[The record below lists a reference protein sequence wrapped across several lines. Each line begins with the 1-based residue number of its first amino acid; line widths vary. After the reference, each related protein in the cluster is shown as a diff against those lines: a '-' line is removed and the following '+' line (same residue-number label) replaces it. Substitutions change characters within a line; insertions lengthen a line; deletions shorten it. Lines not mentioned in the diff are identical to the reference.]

1 MGAKG
6 RSVTLP
12 DRSVGRLIGGMIMR
26 RLIATLVLL
35 FGMTSAANAAAA
47 QDKLLDLRQPTVVAD
62 ALREA
67 GYKAEVKTNTKG
79 EPYIESSANG
89 SSFTI
94 EFYNCTGLVDCTSY
108 QFASW
113 YKPDPVFTI
122 AFANEWNL
130 SKRFLK
136 IAVDKDGNLNEYMD
150 FTATGKTTYANF
162 ADIVDWY
169 QTMDASLAKFIE
181 AHKSAK

>member
-1 MGAKG
+1 
-6 RSVTLP
+6 
-12 DRSVGRLIGGMIMR
+12 MIVR
-26 RLIATLVLL
+26 RLIVTLAL
-35 FGMTSAANAAAA
+35 FWGMTSAVAAATP
-47 QDKLLDLRQPTVVAD
+47 DKLLDLRQPGVVAD

-67 GYKAEVKTNTKG
+67 GFKAEMKTNAKG

-113 YKPDPVFTI
+113 YKADPRFTP

-130 SKRFLK
+130 GKRFLK
-136 IAVDKDGNLNEYMD
+136 IAVDKDGNLDEYMD

-169 QTMDASLAKFIE
+169 QTMDASLAKFINE
-181 AHKSAK
+181 HKDPAKGK

>member
-1 MGAKG
+1 
-6 RSVTLP
+6 
-12 DRSVGRLIGGMIMR
+12 MIVR
-26 RLIATLVLL
+26 RLIATLALL
-35 FGMTSAANAAAA
+35 GGMTSAAGAADP
-47 QDKLLDLRQPTVVAD
+47 DKLLDLRQPSVVAD

-67 GYKAEVKTNTKG
+67 GYKADMKTNAKG

-113 YKPDPVFTI
+113 YKADPLFTS
-122 AFANEWNL
+122 AFANEWNVA
-130 SKRFLK
+130 KRFLK
-136 IAVDKDGNLNEYMD
+136 IAVDKDGNLNEFMD

-169 QTMDASLAKFIE
+169 QTMDASLAKFIDE
-181 AHKSAK
+181 HKGAAKSK

>member
-1 MGAKG
+1 
-6 RSVTLP
+6 
-12 DRSVGRLIGGMIMR
+12 MR
-26 RLIATLVLL
+26 RLIVTLVLFL
-35 FGMTSAANAAAA
+35 GTTGAVQAAA
-47 QDKLLDLRQPTVVAD
+47 QDRLLDLRQPTIVAD
-62 ALREA
+62 ALRQA
-67 GYKAEVKTNTKG
+67 GYKAELKTNSKG
-79 EPYIESSANG
+79 EPYIESGANG

-94 EFYNCTGLVDCTSY
+94 EFYNCTGLVNCTSY

-113 YKPDPVFTI
+113 YKPDPVFTL

-130 SKRFLK
+130 TKRFLK

-169 QTMDASLAKFIE
+169 QTMDSSLAKFI
-181 AHKSAK
+181 AARKAGK

>member
-1 MGAKG
+1 
-6 RSVTLP
+6 
-12 DRSVGRLIGGMIMR
+12 MIMR
-26 RLIATLVLL
+26 RLIAALALL
-35 FGMTSAANAAAA
+35 YGMTSAVEAAA
-47 QDKLLDLRQPTVVAD
+47 QDNLLDLRQPTIVAD
-62 ALREA
+62 ALHEA
-67 GYKAEVKTNTKG
+67 GYKADLKTNTKG

-169 QTMDASLAKFIE
+169 QTMDSSLATFIQE
-181 AHKSAK
+181 HRSAAGK

>member
-1 MGAKG
+1 
-6 RSVTLP
+6 
-12 DRSVGRLIGGMIMR
+12 MIVR
-26 RLIATLVLL
+26 RLIATLALL
-35 FGMTSAANAAAA
+35 GGMTSAAHAAAP
-47 QDKLLDLRQPTVVAD
+47 DKLLDLRQPKVVAD

-67 GYKAEVKTNTKG
+67 GYKAELKANAKG

-94 EFYNCTGLVDCTSY
+94 EFYNCTGVVDCTSY

-113 YKPDPVFTI
+113 YKADPLFTP
-122 AFANEWNL
+122 AFANEWNVA
-130 SKRFLK
+130 KRFLK

-169 QTMDASLAKFIE
+169 QTMDASLAKFIDE
-181 AHKSAK
+181 HKSAAKSK

>member
-1 MGAKG
+1 MI
-6 RSVTLP
+6 V
-12 DRSVGRLIGGMIMR
+12 RL
-26 RLIATLVLL
+26 LIATLVSL
-35 FGMTSAANAAAA
+35 GMTTAATAAAPVA
-47 QDKLLDLRQPTVVAD
+47 AKPVATAPDKLLDLRQPSVVAA
-62 ALREA
+62 ALIKA
-67 GYKAEVKTNTKG
+67 GFKAEMKTNARG
-79 EPYIESSANG
+79 EPYIESAANG

-94 EFYNCTGLVDCTSY
+94 EFYNCAKLVDCTSY

-113 YKPDPVFTI
+113 YKPDPVFTP

-130 SKRFLK
+130 TKRFLK

-169 QTMDASLAKFIE
+169 QTMDASLAKFIGE
-181 AHKSAK
+181 HKTAADGK

>member
-1 MGAKG
+1 
-6 RSVTLP
+6 
-12 DRSVGRLIGGMIMR
+12 MIVR
-26 RLIATLVLL
+26 RLIATLVL
-35 FGMTSAANAAAA
+35 FWGMTSAVEAAAP
-47 QDKLLDLRQPTVVAD
+47 DKLLDLRQPGVVAD

-67 GYKAEVKTNTKG
+67 GYKAEMKTNTKG

-94 EFYNCTGLVDCTSY
+94 EFYNCAGLVDCTSY

-113 YKPDPVFTI
+113 YKADPLFTP
-122 AFANEWNL
+122 AFANEWNIT
-130 SKRFLK
+130 KRFLK

-150 FTATGKTTYANF
+150 FTAAGKTSYANF

-169 QTMDASLAKFIE
+169 QNMDASLARFISE
-181 AHKSAK
+181 HKAAATSK

>member
-1 MGAKG
+1 
-6 RSVTLP
+6 
-12 DRSVGRLIGGMIMR
+12 MIVR
-26 RLIATLVLL
+26 RLIATLALL
-35 FGMTSAANAAAA
+35 WGMTSAAAAAA
-47 QDKLLDLRQPTVVAD
+47 PDRLLDLRQPSVVAD
-62 ALREA
+62 ALHEA
-67 GYKAEVKTNTKG
+67 GFKAEVKTNAKG
-79 EPYIESSANG
+79 EPYIESSANN

-113 YKPDPVFTI
+113 YKAEPLFTP

-130 SKRFLK
+130 AKRFLK
-136 IAVDKDGNLNEYMD
+136 ISVDKEGNLIEYMD

-169 QTMDASLAKFIE
+169 QTMDGSLAKFIDE
-181 AHKSAK
+181 HRNAAKGK

>member
-1 MGAKG
+1 ML
-6 RSVTLP
+6 V
-12 DRSVGRLIGGMIMR
+12 R
-26 RLIATLVLL
+26 RLIATLALL
-35 FGMTSAANAAAA
+35 AGMTSVAAAA
-47 QDKLLDLRQPTVVAD
+47 APDKVLDLRQPSVVAD

-67 GYKAEVKTNTKG
+67 GFKAAMKTNTRG

-94 EFYNCTGLVDCTSY
+94 EFYNCTRLVDCSSY

-113 YKPDPVFTI
+113 YKPDPLFTS

-169 QTMDASLAKFIE
+169 QTMDASLGKFINE
-181 AHKSAK
+181 RKNPAKSK

>member
-1 MGAKG
+1 
-6 RSVTLP
+6 
-12 DRSVGRLIGGMIMR
+12 MR
-26 RLIATLVLL
+26 HFITMLAMLG
-35 FGMTSAANAAAA
+35 GMTSMANAATP
-47 QDKLLDLRQPTVVAD
+47 DELLDLRQPSVVAN
-62 ALREA
+62 ALRDA
-67 GYKAEVKTNTKG
+67 GYKAELKTNAKG

-113 YKPDPVFTI
+113 YKPEPLFTP

-130 SKRFLK
+130 TKRFLK
-136 IAVDKDGNLNEYMD
+136 VAVDKDGNLNEYMD
-150 FTATGKTTYANF
+150 FTATGKTTFANF

-169 QTMDASLAKFIE
+169 QTMDATLTEFIK
-181 AHKSAK
+181 ARKSATEGK

>member
-1 MGAKG
+1 
-6 RSVTLP
+6 
-12 DRSVGRLIGGMIMR
+12 MIVR
-26 RLIATLVLL
+26 RLIATLALL
-35 FGMTSAANAAAA
+35 GGMTSAVDAAAP
-47 QDKLLDLRQPTVVAD
+47 DRLLDLRQPTVVAD

-67 GYKAEVKTNTKG
+67 GYKAELKTNANG
-79 EPYIESSANG
+79 EPYIASSANG

-94 EFYNCTGLVDCTSY
+94 EFYGCTGLVACNSY

-113 YKPDPVFTI
+113 YKADPLFTP

-130 SKRFLK
+130 AKRFLK
-136 IAVDKDGNLNEYMD
+136 VAVDKDGNLNEDMD

-169 QTMDASLAKFIE
+169 QTMDSSLAKFINE
-181 AHKSAK
+181 HKTATKSE

>member
-1 MGAKG
+1 
-6 RSVTLP
+6 
-12 DRSVGRLIGGMIMR
+12 MIMR
-26 RLIATLVLL
+26 RLIAALALL
-35 FGMTSAANAAAA
+35 LGMTGAVNAAA
-47 QDKLLDLRQPTVVAD
+47 QDRLLDLRQPSVVAD

-67 GYKAEVKTNTKG
+67 GYKAEMKTNSKG

-113 YKPDPVFTI
+113 YKADPMFTV

-130 SKRFLK
+130 KKRFLK
-136 IAVDKDGNLNEYMD
+136 VAVDKDGNLNEYMD

-169 QTMDASLAKFIE
+169 QTMDSSLAKFIDE
-181 AHKSAK
+181 HRSAAGK

>member
-1 MGAKG
+1 
-6 RSVTLP
+6 
-12 DRSVGRLIGGMIMR
+12 MR
-26 RLIATLVLL
+26 RLIATLILL
-35 FGMTSAANAAAA
+35 LGMTSAVDAAA
-47 QDKLLDLRQPTVVAD
+47 QDKLLDLRQPGVVAD
-62 ALREA
+62 ALRQA
-67 GYKAEVKTNTKG
+67 GYKAEMKTNSKG
-79 EPYIESSANG
+79 EPYIDSSANG

-94 EFYNCTGLVDCTSY
+94 EFYNCKGLVDCTSY

-113 YKPDPVFTI
+113 YKADPLFTL
-122 AFANEWNL
+122 ALANEWNL

-169 QTMDASLAKFIE
+169 QVMDSALAKFIDE
-181 AHKSAK
+181 HKSAKGK

>member
-1 MGAKG
+1 
-6 RSVTLP
+6 
-12 DRSVGRLIGGMIMR
+12 MIVR
-26 RLIATLVLL
+26 RLIVTLAL
-35 FGMTSAANAAAA
+35 FWGMTSAAAAAA
-47 QDKLLDLRQPTVVAD
+47 PDSLLDLRQPGVVAD

-67 GYKAEVKTNTKG
+67 GYEAEMKTNAKG

-113 YKPDPVFTI
+113 YKADPLFTP

-130 SKRFLK
+130 KKRFLK
-136 IAVDKDGNLNEYMD
+136 IAVDKDGSLNEYMD
-150 FTATGKTTYANF
+150 FTARGKITYANF

-169 QTMDASLAKFIE
+169 QTMDASLDKFIAE
-181 AHKSAK
+181 HKTAAKGK